1 MAIKITDRSPSAD
14 RERREQ
20 LGISADDLAA
30 RAEISAQE
38 LTSYEQAKS
47 ETDANPA
54 VAMKIGDALDALEN
68 ELKSGGL
75 GDNEPEDHP
84 S

>member
-1 MAIKITDRSPSAD
+1 MTIKITDRSPSAD
-14 RERREQ
+14 RDRREQ

-30 RAEISAQE
+30 RAGITAQE

-47 ETDANPA
+47 ETDANPT
-54 VAMKIGDALDALEN
+54 VAMKVGDALDAFEQDITA
-68 ELKSGGL
+68 E
-75 GDNEPEDHP
+75 DNEPEDHP